1 MFPSEGW
8 DGWTGDEMTF
18 ADILT
23 LLGSYAFPIVMC
35 IAFFWKMDKD
45 QQAHKEEMDKM
56 TEALHN
62 NTLAIQ
68 HLSDT
73 VKRGD

>member
-1 MFPSEGW
+1 MW
-8 DGWTGDEMTF
+8 WVAKDGGFMTF

-56 TEALHN
+56 TDALHN

-68 HLSDT
+68 HLADT